1 MEKNL
6 KKSSAVLRG
15 GNCFL
20 LRFIPNPTQHSS
32 NHDQTPTERMYI
44 EDMQTLMPYFKVD
57 TDVLKVLV
65 GQEKEGWERYMAAT
79 TQTMK
84 KHLIEEYE
92 LQGVIGEVDDRK
104 LDLREIEEI
113 GIALNRWQFV
123 DPKEAMTL
131 AAEVERLKRVERVTS
146 YQEANPQAVGAGQ
159 SP

>member
-1 MEKNL
+1 
-6 KKSSAVLRG
+6 
-15 GNCFL
+15 
-20 LRFIPNPTQHSS
+20 
-32 NHDQTPTERMYI
+32 
-44 EDMQTLMPYFKVD
+44 
-57 TDVLKVLV
+57 
-65 GQEKEGWERYMAAT
+65 MAPT

-84 KHLIEEYE
+84 NHLIEEYE

-131 AAEVERLKRVERVTS
+131 AAEVERLNRVERVTS